1 MRRIFAVLMTL
12 LVPALAGAAVLEIP
26 VSTQSIG
33 VLSYGEGTLDAFTL
47 NLGDLAAEDLL
58 EASLELLLTPEAPQ
72 GARFVEVQ
80 AAAWVSGAPVMPGSR
95 TEYVA
100 ELAADR
106 DEDATVYLDITPIL
120 ADALAA
126 LQSAPTLVVGAIA
139 EDALPG
145 ATVIPWDEG
154 QDIYAVV
161 RILSK

>member
-1 MRRIFAVLMTL
+1 MRRIFAVLVTL

-26 VSTQSIG
+26 VSTQSVG
-33 VLSYGEGTLDAFTL
+33 VLSYGEGTLETFTL

-58 EASLELLLTPEAPQ
+58 EASLELLLAPEAPQ

-80 AAAWVSGAPVMPGSR
+80 TAAWVSGAPVMPAGQ

-126 LQSAPTLVVGAIA
+126 R
-139 EDALPG
+139 
-145 ATVIPWDEG
+145 
-154 QDIYAVV
+154 AV
-161 RILSK
+161 RTHARGGRDRRGRSTGGHGDPLGR